1 MDIVEVVI
9 YICSTLITVCTAGG
23 IILKGLKKSFK
34 NHVNEVL
41 GEELHK
47 CKSEIEAQI
56 VSMNTK
62 VVEFIDHQEDYNE
75 QVKSALL
82 ASTRDRINQAHDYYM
97 RKKFIGA
104 HSLFIV
110 EELYTSYK
118 KLGGNSFIDHQMED
132 IRELEVRSA
141 ETELK

>member
-1 MDIVEVVI
+1 M
-9 YICSTLITVCTAGG
+9 
-23 IILKGLKKSFK
+23 
-34 NHVNEVL
+34 NEVL
-41 GEELHK
+41 GEELRK
-47 CKSEIEAQI
+47 CKSEIESQI

-75 QVKSALL
+75 QVKSTLL

-118 KLGGNSFIDHQMED
+118 KLGGNSFIDHQIED

>member
-41 GEELHK
+41 GEELRK
-47 CKSEIEAQI
+47 CKSEIEGQI

-75 QVKSALL
+75 KVKLALL

>member
-1 MDIVEVVI
+1 MDVVEIII

-23 IILKGLKKSFK
+23 IVLKGFKKSFK

-41 GEELHK
+41 SEELHE
-47 CKSEIEAQI
+47 CKTEIEKQLI
-56 VSMNTK
+56 EINKK
-62 VVEFIDHQEDYNE
+62 VIEFIEHQEDYNA
-75 QVKSALL
+75 QVKAALL

-110 EELYTSYK
+110 EELYSSYK

-132 IRELEVRSA
+132 LRSLEVRSA
-141 ETELK
+141 ETDLK